1 MFTNRDSEALELIDQ
16 FLKTKKY
23 KTDPDKVNEC
33 EFEQLN
39 VAATI
44 YAKNKDYTRGI
55 TTI

>member
-1 MFTNRDSEALELIDQ
+1 MNRDSEALELIDQ

-55 TTI
+55 ATI